1 MGKVVEHLVGE
12 DGLAVHL
19 PFVDRHA
26 GDLRDGPQRELRVAV
41 LTDDGGVH
49 VTLCH
54 IGPLTDEPAQPRGV
68 EHGSGR
74 EHSAGRQSRDVLGDD
89 GEDIAR
95 VGDQDEQRI
104 GRLFEQL
111 GHEGLEDSGVD
122 TGEIEPGLTGL
133 LLGASSDEDN
143 VGVDGVLDVGTTH
156 DRCRGELGAVSQV
169 GDLSLHLVLVDVV
182 ETDDVGR
189 TANETGIGQRAA
201 DTSSTDN
208 RDLATIDCFQGHVSI
223 LFEKIVRTR

>member
-1 MGKVVEHLVGE
+1 MLARWLLGRDERKVVEHLVGE

-19 PFVDRHA
+19 PFADRHA

-89 GEDIAR
+89 GDPRTLLPFRLVES
-95 VGDQDEQRI
+95 VI
-104 GRLFEQL
+104 GLRSD
-111 GHEGLEDSGVD
+111 GAAGPGAGGGSGAGFD
-122 TGEIEPGLTGL
+122 
-133 LLGASSDEDN
+133 
-143 VGVDGVLDVGTTH
+143 DG
-156 DRCRGELGAVSQV
+156 
-169 GDLSLHLVLVDVV
+169 DVV
-182 ETDDVGR
+182 DAICR
-189 TANETGIGQRAA
+189 AIQRV
-201 DTSSTDN
+201 
-208 RDLATIDCFQGHVSI
+208 LA
-223 LFEKIVRTR
+223 